1 MTNPAK
7 VTLRD
12 KVQALALDYA
22 REMVALENKYTEQER
37 TDDEMFANNK
47 QIFTSLNQATDRI
60 ITTVIRE
67 LEDRLPKKKPY
78 KAGVAHKYSD
88 FHGGYNKALDQV
100 QSILKEMGA

>member
-1 MTNPAK
+1 MTNPAN

-12 KVQALALDYA
+12 TILNDVLIHELECGSSLYDEPCDCIQQN
-22 REMVALENKYTEQER
+22 VA
-37 TDDEMFANNK
+37 
-47 QIFTSLNQATDRI
+47 DRI